1 MAVTTALRV
10 RGMRSGGQSGSFGA
24 VRLAALGLA
33 VSTWFVVASQT
44 ETDQVRWWLVAAP
57 LVVAAIP
64 LLVPRH
70 GARVAAA
77 LALGAWCFVAM
88 FSIGMLQLPA
98 LVAAVVAAARD
109 GR

>member
-1 MAVTTALRV
+1 MAMTTALRV
-10 RGMRSGGQSGSFGA
+10 RGMRSAADGWSFVA
-24 VRLAALGLA
+24 FLLAALGLA
-33 VSTWFVVASQT
+33 ASIWFVVASQT
-44 ETDQVRWWLVAAP
+44 ETGQARWWLVVAP

-98 LVAAVVAAARD
+98 LVAAAVAAARD